1 MAGVEFGKA
10 KGFLCSSRFHC
21 KGEIV
26 SSRINTIRL
35 YAVAALI
42 LIIVGS
48 VIMYYSF
55 SFSTSTA
62 GPSSASQS
70 SSDSS
75 PVSVVS
81 PQWAG
86 YVAMSNLILRESE
99 VTGVAGSWMVP
110 SVEPTVNNVYS
121 SVWVG
126 VGGYGEN
133 SLIQVGTA
141 QQSVKGVASYY
152 AWYETL
158 PNLAVRLVNFTVKPG
173 DEIAASVKLVD
184 KNQNSWTIEITDL
197 TSGANFSRSFVYR
210 SSRLSAEW
218 VVEAPSIRGNVTSL
232 ADFGSVAFTG
242 CFATIANS
250 TGPVSSFPG
259 YQIVMHDSQDVQI
272 ADVSG
277 LNAEGSGFTVN
288 YSKPIIANNGS

>member
-1 MAGVEFGKA
+1 M
-10 KGFLCSSRFHC
+10 
-21 KGEIV
+21 V

-55 SFSTSTA
+55 SFSTGTGS
-62 GPSSASQS
+62 GPQS

-75 PVSVVS
+75 PVSLVS

-99 VTGVAGSWMVP
+99 VTAVVGSWRVP
-110 SVEPTVNNVYS
+110 PVEPTPDAVYS

-126 VGGYGEN
+126 IGGYGEK
-133 SLIQVGTA
+133 SLIQTGTA

-152 AWYETL
+152 AWYELL
-158 PNLAVRLVNFTVKPG
+158 PNRAVRLENFTVKPG
-173 DEIAASVKLVD
+173 HEISASVKLADGD
-184 KNQNSWTIEITDL
+184 KNIWTIEINDL
-197 TSGANFSRSFVYR
+197 TQGSSFLRNVTYL

-218 VVEAPSIRGNVTSL
+218 IVEAPSLRGNITNLANFGTVTFS
-232 ADFGSVAFTG
+232 DCS
-242 CFATIANS
+242 ATIGNS
-250 TGPVSSFPG
+250 TGPASTFLG
-259 YQIVMHDSQDVQI
+259 YQLVMNDSQDVQLV
-272 ADVSG
+272 DVSP
-277 LNAEGSGFTVN
+277 F
-288 YSKPIIANNGS
+288 